1 MKNVFYIS
9 KFASK
14 LLETELKFDLGGRS
28 FSGDVTSTTFIS
40 GKKKALFSFV
50 AREPIKLC
58 GINFLEDYLKVY
70 YPKIK
75 IRKFFGDGEEIVKN
89 QRIAEVSG
97 NCRKILSMERTLL
110 NFLQHLSSIST
121 TTSNLIKLMGNTKTQ
136 LLDTRKTSI
145 GLRLLEKYATSI
157 GGAINH
163 RLNLKQRILIKDNH
177 LILSEGLEKIM
188 KIIKKKK
195 IKGYQIECDTFEQT
209 KTLMELGCNHF
220 LLDNMKVSEIKK
232 CINLKK
238 DRNVIFEVSGG
249 INFRNI
255 KKYSQLG
262 ADYISVGSITNN
274 KRLVDI
280 GLDII

>member
-1 MKNVFYIS
+1 M
-9 KFASK
+9 
-14 LLETELKFDLGGRS
+14 
-28 FSGDVTSTTFIS
+28 
-40 GKKKALFSFV
+40 FSFV

-58 GINFLEDYLKVY
+58 GINFWKTILRNIIQKLKFEN
-70 YPKIK
+70 
-75 IRKFFGDGEEIVKN
+75 FFGDGEEIVKN

-163 RLNLKQRILIKDNH
+163 RLNLKQKILIKDNH

-195 IKGYQIECDTFEQT
+195 LNHT
-209 KTLMELGCNHF
+209 KLSAI
-220 LLDNMKVSEIKK
+220 LL
-232 CINLKK
+232 
-238 DRNVIFEVSGG
+238 
-249 INFRNI
+249 
-255 KKYSQLG
+255 
-262 ADYISVGSITNN
+262 N
-274 KRLVDI
+274 KQKH
-280 GLDII
+280 